1 MKTNPL
7 RHLWLLSALALSLY
21 CDAAV
26 WAHTTPVPLETT
38 RQVGATAIVYKGPQV
53 ELVLSYRFAKQNP
66 TGNWLMLDTVL
77 TAATAPLE
85 LPRTAISVRTPNGD
99 VVPLATQQSFGKA
112 YPELA
117 ASIARANAFLE
128 PMGYL
133 LPHRPR
139 RMDYFSEPGR
149 HLAFASVWLDEWHNT
164 YGRLYFQ
171 LPEGVQ
177 KGNYE
182 LLVNLPQSQVTIS
195 FAI

>member
-66 TGNWLMLDTVL
+66 TGNWLMLDTVM

-149 HLAFASVWLDEWHNT
+149 HLAFRHPLGARGGGSN
-164 YGRLYFQ
+164 RR
-171 LPEGVQ
+171 
-177 KGNYE
+177 
-182 LLVNLPQSQVTIS
+182 
-195 FAI
+195 